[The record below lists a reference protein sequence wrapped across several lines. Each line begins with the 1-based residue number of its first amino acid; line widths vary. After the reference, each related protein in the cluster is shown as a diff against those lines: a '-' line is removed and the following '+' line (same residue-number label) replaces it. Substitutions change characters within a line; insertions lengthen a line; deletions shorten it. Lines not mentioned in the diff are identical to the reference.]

1 MVDVLFLIGI
11 FGFFVFAYG
20 FAWICELLREEKK

>member
-11 FGFFVFAYG
+11 VGFFVFAALVAYG
-20 FAWICELLREEKK
+20 CHLLMGDK

>member
-11 FGFFVFAYG
+11 VGFFAFAGAVAYG
-20 FAWICELLREEKK
+20 CHLLMGGGQ